1 MRSLQFPGRL
11 RERKQKEVYTL
22 KLFRKKSM
30 EFMKKQTSGKSGLQ
44 KALGPFDL
52 TMLGVGAVIGT
63 GIFVLTGVVA
73 AKSSGPAIILSFVF
87 SGLACAFAALCYSE
101 FASMIPASG
110 SAYTYSY
117 TTFGEFVAW
126 ILGWDLILEYGLACS
141 VVASGW
147 SAYFQELIKGFNLHL
162 PAVIS
167 GAYDPAKGSY
177 VDIMAVVIVFLLSAA
192 LMLGVKQSSRI
203 NDFMVLV
210 KISVV
215 LLFIV
220 VGAFYVRPENWSPFM
235 PFGFSGVVQGA
246 ATAFLAYIGF
256 DAVSSASEEVR
267 NPQRDMPIGILS
279 SLGIC
284 MVLYIAVSAVLTGM
298 IPYTKLNVGDPVA
311 FALRFVHQNW
321 VAGFVSLGAI
331 LGITTVL
338 FVMMYG
344 QTRLFFAI
352 SRDGLLPKGIAKLSV
367 KSKTPVYCIL
377 LTWIMATIFSAV
389 VPLSELA
396 ELTNI
401 GTLFAFIVVS
411 VGVSVLRAT
420 RPDIKRNF
428 KVPYVHAVSVLAV
441 LSCGYLMIHLT
452 GVTWIRFIVWFAVG
466 MVIYFG
472 YGYRHSVV
480 GKAAQEEEKLGTT
493 ATEP

>member
-1 MRSLQFPGRL
+1 MD
-11 RERKQKEVYTL
+11 
-22 KLFRKKSM
+22 LFRKKSM
-30 EFMKKQTSGKSGLQ
+30 DYMLNQASGKKGLQ
-44 KALGPFDL
+44 KALGAFDL

-63 GIFVLTGVVA
+63 GIFVLTGIVA
-73 AKSSGPAIILSFVF
+73 AQSAGPAIILSFIF
-87 SGLACAFAALCYSE
+87 SGIACALTALCYAE
-101 FASMIPASG
+101 FSSMIPASG

-117 TTFGEFVAW
+117 TTFGELFAW
-126 ILGWDLILEYGLACS
+126 VLGWDLILEYGLACS

-147 SAYFQELIKGFNLHL
+147 SAYFQELVRGFGLHL
-162 PAVIS
+162 PTAIS
-167 GAYDPAKGSY
+167 GAYDPSKGTY
-177 VDIMAVVIVFLLSAA
+177 IDLMAVIIVFVLSAV
-192 LMLGVKQSSRI
+192 LLTGVKESSRI
-203 NDFMVLV
+203 NNVMVII

-215 LLFIV
+215 LLFLA
-220 VGAFYVRPENWSPFM
+220 VGIFYVKPSNWTPFM
-235 PFGFSGVVQGA
+235 PFGFEGVIKGA

-267 NPQRDMPIGILS
+267 NPQRDMPIGIIT
-279 SLGIC
+279 SLMIC
-284 MVLYIAVSAVLTGM
+284 VVLYVAVSLVLTGM

-352 SRDGLLPKGIAKLSV
+352 SRDGLLPKKISKLTE
-367 KSKTPVYCIL
+367 KTKTPTRSII
-377 LTWIMATIFSAV
+377 LTWLMATVFSAV
-389 VPLSELA
+389 VPLNQLA

-411 VGVSVLRAT
+411 ISVIVLRKK

-428 KVPYVHAVSVLAV
+428 KTPFVPYIPILAV
-441 LSCGYLMIHLT
+441 LACGYLMVNLSK
-452 GVTWIRFIVWFAVG
+452 VTWIGFFVWLVIGLA
-466 MVIYFG
+466 IYFG
-472 YGYRHSVV
+472 YGYRHSVL
-480 GKAAQEEEKLGTT
+480 GQWKAGERSNENLDPADH
-493 ATEP
+493 PV

>member
-1 MRSLQFPGRL
+1 M
-11 RERKQKEVYTL
+11 E
-22 KLFRKKSM
+22 LFRKKSLDYLKRQATG
-30 EFMKKQTSGKSGLQ
+30 KKGLR
-44 KALGPFDL
+44 KAMGAFDL

-73 AKSSGPAIILSFVF
+73 AENAGPAIILSFIF

-117 TTFGEFVAW
+117 ATFGELIAW
-126 ILGWDLILEYGLACS
+126 ILGWDLILEYGLACA

-147 SAYFQELIKGFNLHL
+147 SAYFQELIRGFGIQL
-162 PAVIS
+162 PAWIS
-167 GAYDPAKGSY
+167 GAYNPAKGAY
-177 VDIMAVVIVFLLSAA
+177 VDILAVAIVFILSLV
-192 LMLGVKQSSRI
+192 LMTGVKQSSRI
-203 NDFMVLV
+203 NDIMVVV

-215 LLFIV
+215 VLFII
-220 VGAFYVRPENWSPFM
+220 VGAFYVKPSNWSPFM
-235 PFGFSGVVQGA
+235 PFGFGGVMQGA

-267 NPQRDMPIGILS
+267 NPQRNMPIGILS

-284 MVLYIAVSAVLTGM
+284 MILYVAVSVVLTGM
-298 IPYTKLNVGDPVA
+298 VPYTKLGVGDPVA
-311 FALRFVHQNW
+311 FALRFVHQDW

-352 SRDGLLPKGIAKLSV
+352 SRDGLLPKGISKLTE
-367 KSKTPVYCIL
+367 KTKTPTRCIL
-377 LTWIMATIFSAV
+377 LTWLMATVFSAV
-389 VPLSELA
+389 IPLNELA

-411 VGVSVLRAT
+411 IGVPVLRIT
-420 RPDIKRNF
+420 RPKIKRNF
-428 KVPYVHAVSVLAV
+428 RVPLVPVVSILAIV
-441 LSCGYLMIHLT
+441 SCGYLMVNLSQT
-452 GVTWIRFIVWFAVG
+452 TWIRFAVWFAFG
-466 MVIYFG
+466 LVIYFA
-472 YGYRHSVV
+472 YGYRHSEIGILRRSAKPDELV
-480 GKAAQEEEKLGTT
+480 KE
-493 ATEP
+493 

>member
-1 MRSLQFPGRL
+1 M
-11 RERKQKEVYTL
+11 

-30 EFMKKQTSGKSGLQ
+30 DFMMRQTGGTNGLQ
-44 KALGPFDL
+44 KALGAFDL

-63 GIFVLTGVVA
+63 GIFVMTGIVA
-73 AKSSGPAIILSFVF
+73 AKGAGPAIIFSFIF
-87 SGLACAFAALCYSE
+87 SGIACAFAALCYAE
-101 FASMIPASG
+101 FAAMIPASG

-117 TTFGEFVAW
+117 ATFGELLAW

-147 SAYFQELIKGFNLHL
+147 SAYFQELIRGFGISL
-162 PAVIS
+162 PKVIS
-167 GAYDPAKGSY
+167 SAYSPANGTY
-177 VDIMAVVIVFLLSAA
+177 VDVMAVLIVLILSAV
-192 LMLGVKQSSRI
+192 LLTGVKQSSRI
-203 NDFMVLV
+203 NDVMVIV
-210 KISVV
+210 KIGVV

-220 VGAFYVRPENWSPFM
+220 VGAFYVRPSNWSPFM
-235 PFGFSGVVQGA
+235 PYGLKGVMQGA

-267 NPQRDMPIGILS
+267 KPQRDMPIGILT

-352 SRDGLLPKGIAKLSV
+352 SRDGLLPKGISKLTK
-367 KSKTPVYCIL
+367 KSKTPTYCIL
-377 LTWIMATIFSAV
+377 LTWLMATVFSAV
-389 VPLSELA
+389 IPLNELA

-401 GTLFAFIVVS
+401 GTLFAFIVVAI
-411 VGVSVLRAT
+411 GVAVLRIT
-420 RPDIKRNF
+420 QPDLKRTF
-428 KVPYVHAVSVLAV
+428 KVPFLPVVSVLAV
-441 LSCGYLMIHLT
+441 LSCGYLMINLT
-452 GVTWIRFIVWFAVG
+452 GITWVRFIIWFVLG
-466 MVIYFG
+466 LVLYFS
-472 YGYRHSVV
+472 YGFHHSVL
-480 GKAAQEEEKLGTT
+480 GKNEIKLAKSEG
-493 ATEP
+493 

>member
-1 MRSLQFPGRL
+1 M
-11 RERKQKEVYTL
+11 
-22 KLFRKKSM
+22 KLFRRKSM
-30 EFMKKQTSGKSGLQ
+30 EYTASQAAGKKGLQ
-44 KALGPFDL
+44 KVMGSFDL
-52 TMLGVGAVIGT
+52 AMLGVGAVIGT
-63 GIFVLTGVVA
+63 GIFVMTGIVA
-73 AKSSGPAIILSFVF
+73 ANNAGPAIILSFIF
-87 SGLACAFAALCYSE
+87 SGIACAFAALCYSE

-117 TTFGEFVAW
+117 TVFGELFAW

-147 SAYFQELIKGFNLHL
+147 SAYFQELLRGFGLAL
-162 PAVIS
+162 PKAIS
-167 GAYDPAKGSY
+167 LSWNPVHGTYFDM
-177 VDIMAVVIVFLLSAA
+177 MASVIVLVLSLILLT
-192 LMLGVKQSSRI
+192 GVKESSRI
-203 NDFMVLV
+203 NNIIVLI
-210 KISVV
+210 KIAVV

-220 VGAFYVRPENWSPFM
+220 VGAFYVRPTNWSPFM
-235 PFGFSGVVQGA
+235 PYGFSGVIKGA

-284 MVLYIAVSAVLTGM
+284 MVLYIAVSIVLTGM
-298 IPYTKLNVGDPVA
+298 VSYTHLNVGDPVA

-321 VAGFVSLGAI
+321 VAGLVSLGAI

-352 SRDGLLPKGIAKLSV
+352 SRDGLLPKPIAALS
-367 KSKTPVYCIL
+367 KKAKTPVYAII
-377 LTWIMATIFSAV
+377 LTWLMATVFSGLI
-389 VPLSELA
+389 PLDKLA

-401 GTLFAFIVVS
+401 GTLFAFISVA
-411 VGVSVLRAT
+411 VGVYVLRFT

-428 KVPYVHAVSVLAV
+428 KVPLIHVVPLLAV
-441 LSCGYLMIHLT
+441 LSCGYLMIHLSA
-452 GVTWIRFIVWFAVG
+452 VTWKFFVIWLVIG
-466 MVIYFG
+466 LVIYFS
-472 YGYRHSVV
+472 YGYRHSVL
-480 GKAAQEEEKLGTT
+480 GEKEKLRQK
-493 ATEP
+493 ASNE

>member
-1 MRSLQFPGRL
+1 M
-11 RERKQKEVYTL
+11 E
-22 KLFRKKSM
+22 LFRKKSM
-30 EFMKKQTSGKSGLQ
+30 DYIIQQASGKKSLQ
-44 KALGPFDL
+44 KALGAFDL

-73 AKSSGPAIILSFVF
+73 ANNAGPAIILSFVF
-87 SGLACAFAALCYSE
+87 SGLACAFAALCYAE

-117 TTFGEFVAW
+117 TTFGELFAW

-147 SAYFQELIKGFNLHL
+147 SAYFQELIRGFGIHL
-162 PAVIS
+162 PAVLS

-177 VDIMAVVIVFLLSAA
+177 VDIMAVAIVFLLSAV
-192 LMLGVKQSSRI
+192 LMTGVKESSRI
-203 NDFMVLV
+203 NDIMVII

-215 LLFIV
+215 LLFIA
-220 VGAFYVRPENWSPFM
+220 VGVFYVRPSNWSPFM
-235 PFGFSGVVQGA
+235 PFGFSGVMQGA

-256 DAVSSASEEVR
+256 DAVSSASEEVK

-279 SLGIC
+279 SLAIC
-284 MVLYIAVSAVLTGM
+284 MVLYIAVSTVLTGM

-352 SRDGLLPKGIAKLSV
+352 SRDGLLPKGISKLT
-367 KSKTPVYCIL
+367 SKTKTPTHSII
-377 LTWIMATIFSAV
+377 LTWLMATVFSAV
-389 VPLSELA
+389 IPLNQLA

-411 VGVSVLRAT
+411 LGVVVLRHT
-420 RPDIKRNF
+420 RPDIERNF
-428 KVPYVHAVSVLAV
+428 KVPFVPVIPALAV
-441 LSCGYLMIHLT
+441 FACGYLMVNLSKI
-452 GVTWIRFIVWFAVG
+452 TWIGFLIWFVIG
-466 MVIYFG
+466 LVIYFS
-472 YGYRHSVV
+472 YGYRHSLLGDVE
-480 GKAAQEEEKLGTT
+480 KQEPSNVTSEN
-493 ATEP
+493 

>member
-1 MRSLQFPGRL
+1 MN
-11 RERKQKEVYTL
+11 
-22 KLFRKKSM
+22 LFRKKSM
-30 EFMKKQTSGKSGLQ
+30 DYMFAQAEGKKGLN
-44 KALGPFDL
+44 KALGAFDL

-73 AKSSGPAIILSFVF
+73 ARYAGPGIILSFIF
-87 SGLACAFAALCYSE
+87 SGIACAFAALCYAE

-117 TTFGEFVAW
+117 TAFGEIFAW

-147 SAYFQELIKGFNLHL
+147 SAYFQELMKGFGVTL
-162 PAVIS
+162 PTAIS
-167 GAYDPAKGSY
+167 GPLSPKNGTY
-177 VDIMAVVIVFLLSAA
+177 VDVMAMVIVLVLAAVLLT
-192 LMLGVKQSSRI
+192 GVKESSRI
-203 NDFMVLV
+203 NNIMVLI
-210 KISVV
+210 KIGVV
-215 LLFIV
+215 LLFIA
-220 VGAFYVRPENWSPFM
+220 VGAFYVKPANWSPFL
-235 PFGFSGVVQGA
+235 PFGFSGVMKGA

-267 NPQRDMPIGILS
+267 HPQRDMPIGILS
-279 SLGIC
+279 SLFIC
-284 MVLYIAVSAVLTGM
+284 SILYVAVSAILTGM

-321 VAGFVSLGAI
+321 AAGFVSLGAI

-352 SRDGLLPKGIAKLSV
+352 GRDGLLPKGIARLTA
-367 KSKTPVYCIL
+367 KSKTPSRSIL
-377 LTWIMATIFSAV
+377 LTWLMATVFSAV
-389 VPLSELA
+389 VPLSQLA

-411 VGVSVLRAT
+411 LGVIVLRKT
-420 RPDIKRNF
+420 QPEIKRSF
-428 KVPYVHAVSVLAV
+428 RVPLVPLIPILAV
-441 LSCGYLMIHLT
+441 LACGYLMINLSR
-452 GVTWIRFIVWFAVG
+452 VTWTGFLVWFAIG
-466 MVIYFG
+466 IVIYFS
-472 YGYRHSVV
+472 YGYRHSQL
-480 GKAAQEEEKLGTT
+480 GIHEAAGSRTSAKSN
-493 ATEP
+493 

>member
-1 MRSLQFPGRL
+1 M
-11 RERKQKEVYTL
+11 E
-22 KLFRKKSM
+22 LFRKKSLDYM
-30 EFMKKQTSGKSGLQ
+30 IRQASGKKSLQ
-44 KALGPFDL
+44 KALGAFDL

-73 AKSSGPAIILSFVF
+73 AKNAGPAIILSFVF
-87 SGLACAFAALCYSE
+87 SGLACAFAALCYAE

-117 TTFGEFVAW
+117 TTFGELFAW

-147 SAYFQELIKGFNLHL
+147 SAYFQELVGGFGIHL
-162 PAVIS
+162 PALLS
-167 GAYDPAKGSY
+167 GAFDPSKGSY
-177 VDIMAVVIVFLLSAA
+177 VDIMAVAIVFLLSAV
-192 LMLGVKQSSRI
+192 LMTGVKESSRI
-203 NDFMVLV
+203 NDIMVII
-210 KISVV
+210 KIGVV

-220 VGAFYVRPENWSPFM
+220 VGIFYVRPSNWSPFM
-235 PFGFSGVVQGA
+235 PFGFSGVMQGA

-256 DAVSSASEEVR
+256 DAVSSASEEVK

-279 SLGIC
+279 SLAIC
-284 MVLYIAVSAVLTGM
+284 MILYIAVSAVLTGM

-352 SRDGLLPKGIAKLSV
+352 SRDGLLPKGISKLTH
-367 KSKTPVYCIL
+367 KTKTPTRSII
-377 LTWIMATIFSAV
+377 LTWLMATVFSAV
-389 VPLSELA
+389 IPLNQLA

-411 VGVSVLRAT
+411 LGVIVLRHT

-428 KVPYVHAVSVLAV
+428 RVPFVPFIPVLAV
-441 LSCGYLMIHLT
+441 LACGYLMVNLSKI
-452 GVTWIRFIVWFAVG
+452 TWIGFLIWFAIG
-466 MVIYFG
+466 LIIYFT
-472 YGYRHSVV
+472 YGYRHSLL
-480 GKAAQEEEKLGTT
+480 GSAEEQTP
-493 ATEP
+493 EPSRVTSEN

>member
-1 MRSLQFPGRL
+1 M
-11 RERKQKEVYTL
+11 

-30 EFMKKQTSGKSGLQ
+30 EFMARQTSGDRGLK
-44 KALGPFDL
+44 KALGAFDL

-63 GIFVLTGVVA
+63 GIFVMTGVVA
-73 AKSSGPAIILSFVF
+73 ALYSGPAIILSFIF

-101 FASMIPASG
+101 FSSMIPSSG

-117 TTFGEFVAW
+117 TVFGELIAW

-147 SAYFQELIKGFNLHL
+147 SAYFQALIHGFGWQL
-162 PAVIS
+162 PHAIS
-167 GAYDPAKGSY
+167 SSFNPAKGTY
-177 VDIMAVVIVFLLSAA
+177 FDGMAAVILLVLALILISGTKESA
-192 LMLGVKQSSRI
+192 RI
-203 NDFMVLV
+203 NNIVVLV
-210 KISVV
+210 KIGVI
-215 LLFIV
+215 LLFLA
-220 VGAFYVRPENWSPFM
+220 VGVFYVRPSNWTPFM
-235 PFGFSGVVQGA
+235 PFGFSGVIKGA

-284 MVLYIAVSAVLTGM
+284 MVLYISVSIVLTGM
-298 IPYTKLNVGDPVA
+298 VPYRQLNVGDPVA
-311 FALRFVHQNW
+311 FALQVIHQNW

-352 SRDGLLPKGIAKLSV
+352 SRDGLLPQPIAQLV
-367 KSKTPVYCIL
+367 GRAKTPIVAIG
-377 LTWIMATIFSAV
+377 LTWLMATIFSGLI
-389 VPLSELA
+389 PLDKLA

-401 GTLFAFIVVS
+401 GTLFAFIMVAL
-411 VGVSVLRAT
+411 GVYILRIK
-420 RPDIKRNF
+420 RPDLDRKF
-428 KVPYVHAVSVLAV
+428 KVPFIHVVPFLAI
-441 LSCGYLMIHLT
+441 LSCGYLMIHLS
-452 GVTWIRFIVWFAVG
+452 GITWGFFLIWLIVG
-466 MVIYFG
+466 LVIYFS
-472 YGYRHSVV
+472 YSYWHSLV
-480 GKAAQEEEKLGTT
+480 GLSDKKKE
-493 ATEP
+493 ATES

>member
-1 MRSLQFPGRL
+1 M
-11 RERKQKEVYTL
+11 E
-22 KLFRKKSM
+22 LFRKKSLDYM
-30 EFMKKQTSGKSGLQ
+30 IRQASGKKGLQ
-44 KALGPFDL
+44 KALGAFDL

-73 AKSSGPAIILSFVF
+73 AKNAGPAIILSFVF

-117 TTFGEFVAW
+117 TTFGELFAW

-147 SAYFQELIKGFNLHL
+147 SAYFQELVGGFGIHL
-162 PAVIS
+162 PALLS
-167 GAYDPAKGSY
+167 GAFDPSKGSY
-177 VDIMAVVIVFLLSAA
+177 VDIMAVAIVFLLSAV
-192 LMLGVKQSSRI
+192 LMTGVKESSRI
-203 NDFMVLV
+203 NDIMVII
-210 KISVV
+210 KIGVV

-220 VGAFYVRPENWSPFM
+220 VGIFYVRPSNWSPFM
-235 PFGFSGVVQGA
+235 PFGFSGVMQGA

-256 DAVSSASEEVR
+256 DAVSSASEEVK

-279 SLGIC
+279 SLAIC
-284 MVLYIAVSAVLTGM
+284 MILYIAVSAVLTGM

-352 SRDGLLPKGIAKLSV
+352 SRDGLLPKGISKLTH
-367 KSKTPVYCIL
+367 KTKTPTRSII
-377 LTWIMATIFSAV
+377 LTWLMATVFSAV
-389 VPLSELA
+389 IPLNQLA

-411 VGVSVLRAT
+411 LGVIVLRHT

-428 KVPYVHAVSVLAV
+428 RVPFVPFIPVLAV
-441 LSCGYLMIHLT
+441 LACGYLMVNLSKI
-452 GVTWIRFIVWFAVG
+452 TWIGFLIWFAIG
-466 MVIYFG
+466 LIIYFT
-472 YGYRHSVV
+472 YGYRHSLL
-480 GKAAQEEEKLGTT
+480 GSAEEQTP
-493 ATEP
+493 EPSRVTSEN